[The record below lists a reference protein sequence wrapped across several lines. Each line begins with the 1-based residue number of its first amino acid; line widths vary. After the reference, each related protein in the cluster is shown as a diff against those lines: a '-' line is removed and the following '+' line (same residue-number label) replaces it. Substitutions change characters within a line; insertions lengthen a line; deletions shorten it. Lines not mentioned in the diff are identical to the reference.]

1 MFSKSCKYAI
11 RAVLYLALNSDEGKK
26 IGVEEIAKNIEVPR
40 HFLAKTLQQ
49 LTKKNLISST
59 KGPFGGFYLNEY
71 NKSINLYSVIEVIDG
86 DEELK
91 SCVIGL
97 KECTNVKPCP
107 YHHIVQGMRSKLVKT
122 LKTETIIETAQ
133 RVKKSKNTIII

>member
-11 RAVLYLALNSDEGKK
+11 RAVLYLALNTDEGKK

-49 LTKKNLISST
+49 FTKKNLISST
-59 KGPFGGFYLNEY
+59 KGPFGGFYLTEK
-71 NKSINLYSVIEVIDG
+71 NKSTNLYSVIEVIDG
-86 DEELK
+86 VEELK

-97 KECTNVKPCP
+97 KECTNAKPCP
-107 YHHIVQGMRSKLVKT
+107 YHHIVQGMRSKLVKV

-133 RVKKSKNTIII
+133 RVKKNKNTIVI